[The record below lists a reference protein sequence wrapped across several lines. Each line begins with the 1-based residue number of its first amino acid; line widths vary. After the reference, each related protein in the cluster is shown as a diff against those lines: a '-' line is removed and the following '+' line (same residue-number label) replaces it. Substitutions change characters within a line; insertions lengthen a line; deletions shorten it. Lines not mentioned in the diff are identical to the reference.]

1 MARNRDAYEDLI
13 SQVQDLQLAQRTS
26 KNVRY
31 RILFLRR
38 QWITQLR
45 MSEVLKDAA
54 DKIEQASILMAQAYD
69 KIDEYAHENAPDRT
83 PD

>member
-1 MARNRDAYEDLI
+1 MTRNRDAYEELI
-13 SQVQDLQLAQRTS
+13 SQVQDLQSVQRTS

-31 RILFLRR
+31 RMLFLRR
-38 QWITQLR
+38 QWITHLR
-45 MSEVLKDAA
+45 MAEVLKDAA
-54 DKIEQASILMAQAYD
+54 DKIEQASILIAQAYD

>member
-45 MSEVLKDAA
+45 MAEVLKDAA

-69 KIDEYAHENAPDRT
+69 KIDEFAHENAPDRT